1 MSQKKRKKRKPQG
14 GKPGQN
20 PMELQQS
27 SKRKKYK
34 PVVWNMLWLDLIFL
48 AVCQL
53 LLSNEMIGEVQATV
67 ATVVGLVLLV
77 VALVIQFRPEDRSP
91 KGPKL

>member
-1 MSQKKRKKRKPQG
+1 MSQKKHKKRKPQG

-20 PMELQQS
+20 PMELQQT

-48 AVCQL
+48 AVCQI
-53 LLSNEMIGEVQATV
+53 LLSKGMIGEVQANI
-67 ATVVGLVLLV
+67 ATLVGLVLLV
-77 VALVIQFRPEDRSP
+77 VALVIQFRPEH
-91 KGPKL
+91 KGPKTPRL